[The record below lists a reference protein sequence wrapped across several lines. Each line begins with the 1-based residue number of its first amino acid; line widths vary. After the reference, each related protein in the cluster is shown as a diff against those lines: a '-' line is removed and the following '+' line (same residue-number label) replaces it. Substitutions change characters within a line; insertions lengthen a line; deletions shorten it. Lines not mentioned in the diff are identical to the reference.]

1 MEATGKNKN
10 SHKFLLL
17 QTRLFADDCTIFRD
31 VAGREDCEALQSD
44 LHHLYQWAHKW
55 QLHLNLSKCK
65 ALCISNKRMPPTYT
79 YHLNGVSLEWVVSFT
94 YLGVKIT
101 HKLCWSEHVTSA
113 AAKANRIL
121 SLLRRSMYG
130 CSEEAKKRAY
140 VALVRPHLEYCSP
153 VWNPHLKTVIN
164 LSRYKNGPHTGLAVG
179 GITTHTHGHVLMRR
193 HASTLNWK
201 HWKVGEW
208 CCQCVKFIKL
218 FISCSSFN
226 LYFKFNTNCT
236 RSHQLSIL
244 CTASRVKCFRYS
256 FFVNA
261 PYFWNSFLFDV
272 LNSESYS
279 CFKKQLYTCF

>member
-1 MEATGKNKN
+1 VDSAFLVSRRQRVVVNGC
-10 SHKFLLL
+10 SSDWAPVSSGVPQGSILGPLLFLLYVNDIGVCIES

-79 YHLNGVSLEWVVSFT
+79 YHLNGVSLEWVDSFT
-94 YLGVKIT
+94 YLRVKIT

-153 VWNPHLKTVIN
+153 VWNPHLKKDSDKT
-164 LSRYKNGPHTGLAVG
+164 
-179 GITTHTHGHVLMRR
+179 
-193 HASTLNWK
+193 
-201 HWKVGEW
+201 
-208 CCQCVKFIKL
+208 
-218 FISCSSFN
+218 
-226 LYFKFNTNCT
+226 
-236 RSHQLSIL
+236 
-244 CTASRVKCFRYS
+244 
-256 FFVNA
+256 
-261 PYFWNSFLFDV
+261 
-272 LNSESYS
+272 
-279 CFKKQLYTCF
+279 